1 MVFWCRIKQK
11 KLISFSN
18 QFKRCYFH
26 VPRRCLANHTVSST
40 RIWVLENP
48 TSIIR
53 KTQFEFANN
62 ARFFAAPV
70 QAKPK
75 QEQRDTSGPR
85 LNDKIK
91 AEFVRLVTEEGH
103 CVVSR
108 REALERARCLHL
120 DLVEVQR
127 NAKPPVCK
135 IMDYHKEKYK
145 QQVKD
150 KDHCKSKSEV
160 TLRKGDCKEVRF
172 FGKTEQKDLQMK
184 ADMVKRLMERGYR
197 VKCMAMGTED
207 QDLGAL
213 LSRLSSLIEDVS
225 LVECGPRVE
234 KKQAF
239 VIVRHVKF
247 GPPKKGLAKKP
258 SQVVGFASP
267 EVQTVATSPL
277 MVNPSMLNQSPIQ
290 FEETENIESE
300 EDEIHSDEADTLV
313 PSSMK
318 MPDKDI
324 RKKVSTWSVFDA
336 NDDLNSVFDFG
347 DEAKVAKCSGDVQM
361 NSAPEKIPSA
371 TNNFS
376 DFVCP
381 RPVDSSR
388 SENGYRMEPRNNYP
402 PAKSMDGKGTSARN
416 SSRLQPQFLKQ
427 DRQPQFDLDISQSA
441 RETKRIET
449 PSSSAPS
456 YGIFSAPKV
465 GDSPES
471 NGLPAEANRY
481 SKRNTFDST
490 RHPRPRGVSANLHSP
505 SSNAD
510 RGGRTGADNG
520 GQGKWGILGRESSN
534 VIPSR
539 NSESQAKFQR

>member
-11 KLISFSN
+11 KLISLSN

-26 VPRRCLANHTVSST
+26 VPRPCLANHTVSST

-53 KTQFEFANN
+53 KNPIRIRQQCQVL
-62 ARFFAAPV
+62 RRPCSG
-70 QAKPK
+70 QAKAGT
-75 QEQRDTSGPR
+75 ERHTSGPR

-103 CVVSR
+103 YVLSR
-108 REALERARCLHL
+108 REALERARCLDL

-150 KDHCKSKSEV
+150 KDRCKSK
-160 TLRKGDCKEVRF
+160 
-172 FGKTEQKDLQMK
+172 EQKDLQMK

-207 QDLGAL
+207 QDLGGL

-239 VIVRHVKF
+239 VIVRHVRF

-258 SQVVGFASP
+258 SQVVGFTSP
-267 EVQTVATSPL
+267 DVQTVGTSPL
-277 MVNPSMLNQSPIQ
+277 TVNPSMLNQSPIQ
-290 FEETENIESE
+290 FEETENLESE
-300 EDEIHSDEADTLV
+300 EDEILSDEGDTLV
-313 PSSMK
+313 PTSMK

-324 RKKVSTWSVFDA
+324 RKKDSTWSVFDA

-347 DEAKVAKCSGDVQM
+347 DEAKVAKCSGDVRM

-371 TNNFS
+371 ANNFS

-402 PAKSMDGKGTSARN
+402 PAKSMDGKGTSARD
-416 SSRLQPQFLKQ
+416 SSRLQPNF
-427 DRQPQFDLDISQSA
+427 
-441 RETKRIET
+441 
-449 PSSSAPS
+449 
-456 YGIFSAPKV
+456 
-465 GDSPES
+465 
-471 NGLPAEANRY
+471 
-481 SKRNTFDST
+481 
-490 RHPRPRGVSANLHSP
+490 
-505 SSNAD
+505 
-510 RGGRTGADNG
+510 
-520 GQGKWGILGRESSN
+520 
-534 VIPSR
+534 
-539 NSESQAKFQR
+539 

>member
-1 MVFWCRIKQK
+1 MVFWYRINQK
-11 KLISFSN
+11 KLISLSN
-18 QFKRCYFH
+18 QFKRCYLH
-26 VPRRCLANHTVSST
+26 VPRPCLANHTASNT

-75 QEQRDTSGPR
+75 QEERDTSGPR

-91 AEFVRLVTEEGH
+91 VEFVRLVTEEGH

-108 REALERARCLHL
+108 REALERAKRLDL

-150 KDHCKSKSEV
+150 KDRSKSK
-160 TLRKGDCKEVRF
+160 
-172 FGKTEQKDLQMK
+172 EQKDLQMK

-207 QDLGAL
+207 QDLGGF

-247 GPPKKGLAKKP
+247 GPPKKGPAKKP
-258 SQVVGFASP
+258 SQVVGVVSPDVQMVAS
-267 EVQTVATSPL
+267 SPL

-290 FEETENIESE
+290 FEETVNLESE
-300 EDEIHSDEADTLV
+300 EDEILSDEADTLV
-313 PSSMK
+313 PPSMK

-324 RKKVSTWSVFDA
+324 GNKSPTWSVVDA
-336 NDDLNSVFDFG
+336 SDDLNSVFDFG
-347 DEAKVAKCSGDVQM
+347 DEAKVAQCSGDVQM
-361 NSAPEKIPSA
+361 NSAPEKISSA
-371 TNNFS
+371 TNTFS
-376 DFVCP
+376 DLVRP
-381 RPVDSSR
+381 RPVVDSTR
-388 SENGYRMEPRNNYP
+388 AENGYRMELRSNYS
-402 PAKSMDGKGTSARN
+402 PAKSMDGKGTSARD
-416 SSRLQPQFLKQ
+416 STRLEPQFLKQ
-427 DRQPQFDLDISQSA
+427 DRQPQLDLNVSPSA
-441 RETKRIET
+441 RDTKRIET

-471 NGLPAEANRY
+471 NGLLAEANRY

-490 RHPRPRGVSANLHSP
+490 RHPRPRGVSANPNAP
-505 SSNAD
+505 SSNTD

-520 GQGKWGILGRESSN
+520 GQEKWGIFSRENSN
-534 VIPSR
+534 AIPSR